1 ETFRKMRAP
10 ILSKTGRWLGASAL
24 AIMIGLGGGSAFLAA
39 TTPMVSAQVQ
49 QAAQIDVP
57 AVTPQAGFAD
67 LVDAV
72 QPAVVSIVVESDE
85 ARPSRMRGSNG
96 REFNFQFPDLP
107 DDHPF
112 KDFFDQ
118 FRQFGD
124 GNGQGNQG
132 QGNQDPRQGQPA
144 PRGPQQHMMAAGSG
158 FVISEDGY
166 IVTNNHVVQDA
177 TKVTVN
183 FQDGTERTATVIGT
197 DERTDLAV
205 VKVDATEKLPFVKL
219 SDTDVRVGEWVVAVG
234 NPFGLGGT
242 VTAGIVS
249 ARGRDIAGSAYGDFL
264 QIDAAVN
271 TGNSGGPAFNLNG
284 DVVGV
289 NTAIFSPNGGNV
301 GIAFAIPSN
310 IVKQVTTQLIAH
322 GSVTRGFL
330 GVGIQDVNRDLA
342 DSVGLKDAK
351 GALVTEPS
359 AGGPAE
365 KAGVKSGDV
374 IVNVD
379 GKAIQ
384 DALDLSRTIA
394 SKDPGTPVTLGVW
407 RDGKEQSMQVT
418 LDTLKDTQQAAVEQ
432 PAQPETPAAPT
443 PSSVGITLVPN
454 SAGEGLLIQD
464 IDGASVA
471 AEKGLQV
478 GDAILEV
485 DNQKVATADE
495 FEKAISAV
503 KDSGR
508 GTALIKAQRDGNSR
522 FIGLP
527 LTATN

>member
-1 ETFRKMRAP
+1 VK
-10 ILSKTGRWLGASAL
+10 
-24 AIMIGLGGGSAFLAA
+24 
-39 TTPMVSAQVQ
+39 
-49 QAAQIDVP
+49 
-57 AVTPQAGFAD
+57 
-67 LVDAV
+67 
-72 QPAVVSIVVESDE
+72 VESAD
-85 ARPSRMRGSNG
+85 
-96 REFNFQFPDLP
+96 
-107 DDHPF
+107 
-112 KDFFDQ
+112 
-118 FRQFGD
+118 
-124 GNGQGNQG
+124 
-132 QGNQDPRQGQPA
+132 
-144 PRGPQQHMMAAGSG
+144 
-158 FVISEDGY
+158 
-166 IVTNNHVVQDA
+166 
-177 TKVTVN
+177 
-183 FQDGTERTATVIGT
+183 
-197 DERTDLAV
+197 
-205 VKVDATEKLPFVKL
+205 KLPFVTL
-219 SDTDVRVGEWVVAVG
+219 SDTDVRVGDWVVAVG

-310 IVKQVTTQLIAH
+310 VVKQVTTQLIEN

-330 GVGIQDVNRDLA
+330 GVGIQDVNRDIA
-342 DSVGLKDAK
+342 DSVGLKSAR

-359 AGGPAE
+359 AGGPAD
-365 KAGVKSGDV
+365 KAGIKSGDV
-374 IVNVD
+374 IVKVD
-379 GKAIQ
+379 GDEIQ

-394 SKDPGTPVTLGVW
+394 AKDPGTAVKIDLW
-407 RDGKEQSMQVT
+407 RSGKEESVEVT
-418 LDTLKDTQQAAVEQ
+418 LDTLDDTKVAAVEE
-432 PAQPETPAAPT
+432 PAQPETPAAPA
-443 PSSVGITLVPN
+443 PSSVGITVVPN
-454 SAGEGLLIQD
+454 SGGEGLLIQD
-464 IDGASVA
+464 IDAASIA
-471 AEKGLQV
+471 AEKGFQV

-495 FEKAISAV
+495 FEKALSSV

>member
-1 ETFRKMRAP
+1 MRAP
-10 ILSKTGRWLGASAL
+10 ILDKTRKWIGASAL
-24 AIMIGLGGGSAFLAA
+24 AILVGIGGGTAFLAA
-39 TTPMVSAQVQ
+39 STPMVSAQVQ

-72 QPAVVSIVVESDE
+72 QPAVVSIVVEADE
-85 ARPSRMRGSNG
+85 ANPGQMRGPNG

-118 FRQFGD
+118 FKQYGD
-124 GNGQGNQG
+124 QGGQG
-132 QGNQDPRQGQPA
+132 QGPGQGQGGPGA
-144 PRGPQQHMMAAGSG
+144 PNMPPRHMMAAGSG
-158 FVISEDGY
+158 FVISDDGY

-177 TKVTVN
+177 TKVTVT
-183 FQDGTERTATVIGT
+183 FQDGTEKSAKVIGT

-205 VKVDATEKLPFVKL
+205 VKVDSDSKMPFVKL
-219 SDTDVRVGEWVVAVG
+219 ADADVRVGDWVVAVG

-310 IVKQVTTQLIAH
+310 VVKQVTTQLIDH

-330 GVGIQDVNRDLA
+330 GVGIQDVSRDIA
-342 DSVGLKDAK
+342 DSVGLDSAR
-351 GALVTEPS
+351 GALVTEPA

-365 KAGVKSGDV
+365 KAGIKSGDV
-374 IVNVD
+374 IVKVD
-379 GKAIQ
+379 GDDIR

-394 SKDPGTPVTLGVW
+394 AKDPGTAVTLDLW
-407 RDGKEQSMQVT
+407 RDGKQDSVKVT
-418 LDTLKDTQQAAVEQ
+418 LDTLDDTKVAAVEE
-432 PAQPETPAAPT
+432 PVQPETPAAPA
-443 PSSVGITLVPN
+443 PSSVGITVVPN
-454 SAGEGLLIQD
+454 SGGEGLLIQD
-464 IDGASVA
+464 IDAASIA
-471 AEKGLQV
+471 AEKGFQV
-478 GDAILEV
+478 GDSILEV
-485 DNQKVATADE
+485 DNQKVATAED